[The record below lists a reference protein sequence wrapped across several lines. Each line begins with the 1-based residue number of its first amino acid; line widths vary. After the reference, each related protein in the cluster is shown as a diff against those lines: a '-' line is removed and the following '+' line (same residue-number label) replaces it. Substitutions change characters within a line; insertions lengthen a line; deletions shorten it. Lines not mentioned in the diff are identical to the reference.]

1 MNPLAVHTAA
11 MSNFYG
17 VNATQTTDARKE
29 NHIGGQDVFRYTSM
43 IVGLLS
49 LFTIIALNVT
59 NIIYLTESGGTM
71 ESIKNSQQS
80 LSGSMKETTGIL
92 IEDLKPKTDLINS
105 MVGYNIPTQLS
116 LIYSTIKNDVLKQCT
131 PTFMFN
137 NTICPVAEH
146 PIHSSYFE
154 EINLSSFAACAL
166 PNGRVVM
173 NSEVTYT
180 EYPSFIPGST
190 SPGSCVRLP
199 SFSLSPTIFAY
210 SHTIM
215 GHGCSELDVGDHY
228 FSLGR
233 IADHGHENP
242 VFETITEWF
251 INDKVNRRSCTVAAG
266 QYEGWMGCVIMTETF
281 LDDLSSRDTGRVS
294 ITYLDVYGRK
304 REWIYTRSEIRFDQN
319 YASLY
324 FSVGSG
330 VVIGDNVHF
339 LIWGNLYF
347 PIEEPAFCTAPQ
359 CRTFNQQQ
367 CNQAQRPEAFGGHQM
382 VNGIL
387 SFKTTTRGKPVLSVR
402 TFSPKLIP
410 LGTEGRLIHF
420 QNINRTYIYLRST
433 GWHALP
439 LTGRIIFTVP
449 LNIEWIQQTAVSRPG
464 RSPCGASSRCPQQ
477 CVTGVYTDLFPMGPN
492 YEYSMTAFLDSETDR
507 VNPTLA
513 FINTGSII
521 YRKTLT
527 QSNQKAGYT
536 TTTCFIFKLRIWCLS
551 IVELSPSTITEFEPV
566 PFLYQLDVGCRM
578 SPSGQIMPL
587 SYGER
592 SLSIGPYKPA
602 RKECYLEQVGDQYYL
617 IISIPNSIQA
627 YTIRDLD
634 PEKIPHTGLY
644 INDIC
649 PVLLNV
655 YTTMS
660 ATARMMTAI
669 MVGQWQFRPVN
680 RPGGTRVNLPNKL
693 ANATRNEM
701 YSPEDPGHSY
711 YVDRL
716 IDQYNYQ
723 TLPEG
728 ALVEIC
734 LKLNRGNN
742 LTIIQDIQCRV
753 YKYSRV
759 KSNWSIGPTS
769 SPTGITMRDMITQL
783 NKFSTAFSP
792 PLQCNHSFPCP
803 CPCNCSSTIGTTKEP
818 LTRLQHNNST
828 HTRTAGLNTSH
839 NRLLS
844 TTIKSAH
851 VTNSSKRRDQDSA
864 THSHT
869 SPETPASQ
877 TEKHHTATHPH
888 TPPTKDQTGAT
899 GHPAANETS
908 HHPTPRTTTNPDI
921 HHTTPPP
928 GNPQPGN
935 TAPHPEAAT
944 KAPTT
949 TPQPRTNHTADAAP
963 QADPPQ
969 KLNPT
974 EQPIKTPTP
983 TTTPTAPT
991 TYPNRT
997 TEPNPE
1003 NNDTPIHPHNDP
1015 TRDTTTSPA
1024 NHNTLD
1030 PHGDPEAEGTTTSET
1045 TSRSKPAGDTKETEH
1060 ETLDSPKDP
1069 HVDTTTSATTTDE
1082 GVDKTSTNT
1091 TQHAH
1096 PTPKQRSQTTDNT
1109 TRPDSP
1115 QQDTS
1120 TQTDTPRDQP
1130 NSPGADPGQPPPTDP
1145 PEEQRE
1151 GGQPDN
1157 KKQEE
1162 TSSNNTKPEDAKIT
1176 PDKAESRE
1184 TSKPNSSIPTK
1195 EEERPNS
1202 QPLLRGGESQTLRL
1216 SNIEDLHI
1224 DDTSPSHTSHSEVQP
1239 TPKPPSEENPSFEL
1253 IDVSH
1258 NNPKPDE
1265 SLTKPCYQ
1273 IDRHCTDNYLSTIG
1287 PLIDCYNKTEEVLCR
1302 LQTQT
1307 IDYMEKNCPGG
1318 YLNTSM
1324 ASILG
1329 VAYSEY
1335 GDCRRGESLKPGHN
1349 YICMINGTSYL
1360 ADREFICRKPSYKVM
1375 TNLTTTKLFHS
1386 SQSPFDTVGHLIGK
1400 YPFSYQEFIEW
1411 AGHYYPRPTEYM
1423 CGLGEFCGYTFVFF
1437 LSPDFNAYFEPT
1449 IYYKSIEKLNRSPIQ
1464 IYNLCGRVFEVA
1476 DQLTEPYH
1484 NVIVTPLKNKV
1495 LILRSLSY
1503 NDFADLGGNKTS
1515 CDTILQRRAYF
1526 SVETSVAKE
1535 ARKNKGKL
1543 EAVTKSPNEKITRM
1557 KRATNPSYGATPS
1570 YDTFGDL
1577 ILSALESLWYKR
1589 R

>member
-17 VNATQTTDARKE
+17 VNATPTTGAKKE
-29 NHIGGQDVFRYTSM
+29 SHIGGQDVFRYTSM

-173 NSEVTYT
+173 NSEITYT

-233 IADHGHENP
+233 IADHGHQNP

-330 VVIGDNVHF
+330 VVIGDSVHF
-339 LIWGNLYF
+339 LVWGNLYF
-347 PIEEPAFCTAPQ
+347 PIEEPAFCSAPQ

-420 QNINRTYIYLRST
+420 QNINKTYIYLRST

-439 LTGRIIFTVP
+439 LTGRVIFTVP

-507 VNPTLA
+507 INPTLA

-634 PEKIPHTGLY
+634 PGKVPHTGLY

-649 PVLLNV
+649 PILLNV

-693 ANATRNEM
+693 VNATRNEM

-711 YVDRL
+711 YADKL

-723 TLPEG
+723 SLPEG
-728 ALVEIC
+728 ALIEIC

-742 LTIIQDIQCRV
+742 LTIIQDVQCRV
-753 YKYSRV
+753 YKYSRMNI
-759 KSNWSIGPTS
+759 NWSINPTS
-769 SPTGITMRDMITQL
+769 SPIGITMKDMITQL
-783 NKFSTAFSP
+783 SKFSTAFSP
-792 PLQCNHSFPCP
+792 PTQCNYSHLCS
-803 CPCNCSSTIGTTKEP
+803 CPCNCSSTIRTTREP
-818 LTRLQHNNST
+818 LTGLQHNNHT
-828 HTRTAGLNTSH
+828 YTRTTGYNTPGDKASPITPKPI
-839 NRLLS
+839 R
-844 TTIKSAH
+844 T
-851 VTNSSKRRDQDSA
+851 TNSSQHRDQDSR
-864 THSHT
+864 THHQT
-869 SPETPASQ
+869 SPEAPTRR
-877 TEKHHTATHPH
+877 TKKHYITTQ
-888 TPPTKDQTGAT
+888 PPTPSGKDKEGVTDNPVNREENY
-899 GHPAANETS
+899 HP
-908 HHPTPRTTTNPDI
+908 
-921 HHTTPPP
+921 
-928 GNPQPGN
+928 
-935 TAPHPEAAT
+935 
-944 KAPTT
+944 K
-949 TPQPRTNHTADAAP
+949 
-963 QADPPQ
+963 
-969 KLNPT
+969 
-974 EQPIKTPTP
+974 PI
-983 TTTPTAPT
+983 PT
-991 TYPNRT
+991 TYPHTPHSTQPPDNPQPNRTGLHPETATKTPDTTLQPQTGRLTSTTLHMDPSREPNPTTHSTSTPKPTSAPNTQTPTIGQTTGYNPQNDSAATDTHDTHPENATIPPVNSST
-997 TEPNPE
+997 TEPHETTETRPMAVSGIKNHTNPDSDRKE
-1003 NNDTPIHPHNDP
+1003 PNTLSPPKDLHTNTASSTIATEVEANK
-1015 TRDTTTSPA
+1015 TSP
-1024 NHNTLD
+1024 
-1030 PHGDPEAEGTTTSET
+1030 S
-1045 TSRSKPAGDTKETEH
+1045 
-1060 ETLDSPKDP
+1060 SP
-1069 HVDTTTSATTTDE
+1069 
-1082 GVDKTSTNT
+1082 
-1091 TQHAH
+1091 QHKH
-1096 PTPKQRSQTTDNT
+1096 PTPENRPSTTDNT
-1109 TRPDSP
+1109 THPDT
-1115 QQDTS
+1115 QQQGSS
-1120 TQTDTPRDQP
+1120 TQIDPSKEQASIPDTKP
-1130 NSPGADPGQPPPTDP
+1130 NPPGLTNP
-1145 PEEQRE
+1145 PEEEQKEDQPSNRE
-1151 GGQPDN
+1151 QD
-1157 KKQEE
+1157 E
-1162 TSSNNTKPEDAKIT
+1162 TPTNNTESEDRKT
-1176 PDKAESRE
+1176 TLNTAEPHMVPQTNNATSR
-1184 TSKPNSSIPTK
+1184 K
-1195 EEERPNS
+1195 
-1202 QPLLRGGESQTLRL
+1202 LGGESNPQSPLQDEENQTLRL
-1216 SNIEDLHI
+1216 SNIEDLRV
-1224 DDTSPSHTSHSEVQP
+1224 DNSDTSHNTQSRVQP
-1239 TPKPPSEENPSFEL
+1239 IPEPLSRGSPNFEL
-1253 IDVSH
+1253 VNIPYSSL
-1258 NNPKPDE
+1258 KPDNT
-1265 SLTKPCYQ
+1265 STKPCYQ

-1287 PLIDCYNKTEEVLCR
+1287 PLIDCSNKTGEILCR
-1302 LQTQT
+1302 LQRQT

-1335 GDCRRGESLKPGHN
+1335 GDCKRSESLKPGHS

-1360 ADREFICRKPSYKVM
+1360 ADREFMCRKPSYKVM
-1375 TNLTTTKLFHS
+1375 TNITTTRLFHS
-1386 SQSPFDTVGHLIGK
+1386 SQPPFDTVGHLAGK

-1411 AGHYYPRPTEYM
+1411 AGHYYPKPTEYM
-1423 CGLGEFCGYTFVFF
+1423 CGIGEFCGYTFIFF

-1449 IYYKSIEKLNRSPIQ
+1449 TYYKSIEKLNRNPIQ

-1503 NDFADLGGNKTS
+1503 DDFADLGGNKTS

-1535 ARKNKGKL
+1535 ARKNRGKL
-1543 EAVTKSPNEKITRM
+1543 ESVTNSPNDKVTRM
-1557 KRATNPSYGATPS
+1557 KRATNPSYGTTSS

-1577 ILSALESLWYKR
+1577 ILSALESLWYKKR
-1589 R
+1589 